1 MDELNRRTLL
11 RGTAMAGVAVPMAAS
26 QANAAA
32 PKNTEPNTEPPK
44 GGGAPNG
51 DWTPERADRE
61 RVLAAGF
68 TERKADAWLLLN
80 RAGAALRA
88 LPRLHPSDETELPQD
103 IHALQNR
110 LMFRPAYRTYRS
122 IAPQ

>member
-1 MDELNRRTLL
+1 MDELNRRTML
-11 RGTAMAGVAVPMAAS
+11 RGTAMAGAAVPMAAS

-32 PKNTEPNTEPPK
+32 PENTEPPK
-44 GGGAPNG
+44 G
-51 DWTPERADRE
+51 DWTPEERADRE

-68 TERKADAWLLLN
+68 TEQEADAWLLLN
-80 RAGAALRA
+80 RAGAALIA

-110 LMFRPAYRTYRS
+110 LMLRPAYRAYRS
-122 IAPQ
+122 MAPR